1 MKAEAQE
8 EKETSLK
15 KEILSYCI
23 CFLITIAS
31 VYLIVTFVAQR
42 TIVEGHSMEYTLLN
56 GDNLIVAKLSYQFG
70 DPERFDIVVFPVTE
84 EDGRKTHYIK
94 RVIGLPG
101 ETVQVTDGKIY
112 IDGEEL
118 EESYGREVIDEGFN
132 AEKEITLGDDEY
144 FVMGDNRNNSTDSR
158 IIGPIKRE
166 IIIGKAWCRFW
177 PLTEM
182 KMLTD

>member
-1 MKAEAQE
+1 M
-8 EKETSLK
+8 
-15 KEILSYCI
+15 
-23 CFLITIAS
+23 
-31 VYLIVTFVAQR
+31 
-42 TIVEGHSMEYTLLN
+42 
-56 GDNLIVAKLSYQFG
+56 
-70 DPERFDIVVFPVTE
+70 
-84 EDGRKTHYIK
+84 
-94 RVIGLPG
+94 PG
-101 ETVQVTDGKIY
+101 EKVYIDEEGVIF

-118 EESYGREVIDEGFN
+118 EESYGREVIDEVFN

-182 KMLTD
+182 KLLTD

>member
-1 MKAEAQE
+1 MRAEEQE
-8 EKETSLK
+8 EKKTSLK
-15 KEILSYCI
+15 KEILSYII
-23 CFLITIAS
+23 CFFITIAT

-42 TIVEGHSMEYTLLN
+42 TIVQGHSMEYTLMN
-56 GDNLIVAKLSYQFG
+56 GDNLIIDKLSYRFH
-70 DPERFDIVVFPVTE
+70 DPERFDIVAFPVTE

-94 RVIGLPG
+94 RIIGLPG

-112 IDGEEL
+112 IDGKEL
-118 EESYGREVIDEGFN
+118 DESYGREVIHEGYQ
-132 AEKEITLGDDEY
+132 AEEEITLGDDEY

-158 IIGPIKRE
+158 MIGPIKKE
-166 IIIGKAWCRFW
+166 IILGKAWFRFW